1 MNLQIEKISSPIGS
15 ILLVFEGETLHALN
29 FSDREE
35 NIHHLLR
42 LHYGE
47 VALKPGR
54 TPIRK
59 RIDDYFNGDLRA
71 LESVRV
77 QTGGTEFQRKVWN
90 ALTAIEPGT
99 TKTYGE
105 IAAAIGRP
113 KAVRAVGAANGAN
126 PVSLVV
132 PCHRVIGANGT
143 LTGYGGGLDRKK
155 WLLAHEQAR
164 SR

>member
-1 MNLQIEKISSPIGS
+1 MNLQIDKIPSPIGP
-15 ILLVFEGETLHALN
+15 ILLVFEGETLRALN

-47 VALKPGR
+47 VTLTPGR

-59 RIDDYFNGDLRA
+59 QIDAYFEGDLRA
-71 LESVRV
+71 LEGVRV
-77 QTGGTEFQRKVWN
+77 QTGGTEFQREVWN

-99 TKTYGE
+99 TRTYGE
-105 IAAAIGRP
+105 IAATIGRP

-155 WLLAHEQAR
+155 WLLAHEQATA
-164 SR
+164 S